1 MKNFISRL
9 IPCFLLSLLIISCNI
24 NSQSSL
30 IKSEK
35 TIKTIKADVIR
46 ENYRQYL
53 KNRLKVSDSVLTDE
67 LRKIK
72 YDITFTK
79 VTYEAIDPFGETK
92 ILSGLIG
99 YPVLPAEERDK
110 QLSIV
115 SIQHGTLFAES
126 DTPSFNKFKDTTT
139 LKDAL
144 SLIPP
149 THENGY
155 IIVVPDYF
163 GYGADEKDMH
173 YYEVRSSLAEA
184 TRKLIEAVP
193 SFAQDKSLHIN
204 PTKLFLFGYSE
215 GGFATM
221 STLKSF
227 SENPDNFTD
236 IVTVA
241 GAGAYDKV
249 ETATHVIQQTSGD
262 SPNFTASYLWVLLTY
277 DKVYNINRNLSQLVQ
292 PEMEPVVKKYAETD
306 KIMQAQKIPS
316 VPSKAFNPTFVKG
329 ITEKTDEAFIKAL
342 VDNDVSDFEAKG
354 TVVLVHG
361 TKDTWVPTFN
371 TELAYDRLQK
381 REVNV
386 STHYF
391 EGGTHSTTYPIFVL
405 KALKSL

>member
-1 MKNFISRL
+1 MKNFINKL
-9 IPCFLLSLLIISCNI
+9 ISCFLLPLLVISCNI

-30 IKSEK
+30 IKSEN

-53 KNRLKVSDSVLTDE
+53 KNSLKLSDSVLTDE

-79 VTYEAIDPFGETK
+79 VTYEATDPFGKTK

-99 YPVLPAEERDK
+99 YPVLPAGDKDK

-115 SIQHGTLFAES
+115 SIQHGTLFDES
-126 DTPSFNKFKDTTT
+126 DAPSLNKFKDATTV
-139 LKDAL
+139 KDAL
-144 SLIPP
+144 SLIPA

-155 IIVVPDYF
+155 IVVVPDYF
-163 GYGADEKDMH
+163 GYGANEKDMH

-184 TRKLIEAVP
+184 ARKLIEAVP

-204 PTKLFLFGYSE
+204 LTKLFLFGYSE

-227 SENPDNFTD
+227 SENPGNFTD
-236 IVTVA
+236 ITTVA

-262 SPNFTASYLWVLLTY
+262 SPYFTASYLWVLLTY
-277 DKVYNINRNLSQLVQ
+277 NKVYNINRNLNQLVQ
-292 PEMEPVVKKYAETD
+292 PEIESVVKKYTETD
-306 KIMQAQKIPS
+306 KIMQEQQIPS
-316 VPSKAFNPTFVKG
+316 VPSKAFNPIFVKG
-329 ITEKTDEAFIKAL
+329 ISEKTDEAFIKAL
-342 VDNDVSDFEAKG
+342 IDNDVSNFEAKG

-381 REVNV
+381 RGVNV

-405 KALKSL
+405 KALKNL